1 MGGARTMH
9 DLRTDTDT
17 RPGVPF
23 PDDWRASRG
32 TWRGIALALVWTAAI
47 GAGFLYTVIEE
58 SAKLQEIA
66 HGQARGIFDLMVDT
80 RTWISRHGR
89 IYREVTPEVPPNPYL
104 AVPDRDV
111 GTTGGLALT
120 MVNPSY
126 ATRQIGEIATE
137 RGHARIRITSSNPIR
152 PGNRPLA
159 WERPVLEAFEAG
171 GREWAEF
178 AVGDDD
184 VPVYRYMAPL
194 KTEEACLECHASQGY
209 RVGDV
214 RGALSIVIPV
224 GKLFDAR
231 RSAHRKLVPAAF
243 FLWLLGV
250 TLIAMDAGNQR
261 RHRRLTDKL
270 AELSLTDELTG
281 LYNRRGFMTLGE
293 QQFRL
298 ADRLV
303 QRFVLIFADLDDMK
317 AVNDRYGH
325 REGDRLLVLAAEVL
339 RRVFRSSD
347 VVGRLGGDEFGVIA
361 LGTSGETIDKMLGR
375 LTGEVDRVNAE
386 GGGRPRHLSFSVG
399 VAELDPGRAESLEA
413 LLSRAD
419 EAMYRQKAAKKNL
432 SGGPAAPPA

>member
-1 MGGARTMH
+1 MH
-9 DLRTDTDT
+9 DPLTDTDSRT
-17 RPGVPF
+17 EVPF
-23 PDDWRASRG
+23 PDDWRGARG
-32 TWRGIALALVWTAAI
+32 TWRGIALALLWTAAI
-47 GAGFLYTVIEE
+47 GAAILYTVIEE
-58 SAKLQEIA
+58 SAKLHEIA
-66 HGQARGIFDLMVDT
+66 HGEARGIFDLMVDT

-89 IYREVTPEVPPNPYL
+89 IYREVTPETPPNPYL

-111 GTTGGLALT
+111 GTTGGVALT

-152 PGNRPLA
+152 PGNSPLA

-171 GREWAEF
+171 EREWAEF
-178 AVGDDD
+178 AAGDDG

-194 KTEEACLECHASQGY
+194 MTEEACLACHASQGY

-231 RSAHRKLVPAAF
+231 RSAHRRLVPAAF

-250 TLIAMDAGNQR
+250 TLIAMDARNQR

-298 ADRLV
+298 ADRLAR
-303 QRFVLIFADLDDMK
+303 RFVLIFADLDGMK

-325 REGDRLLVLAAEVL
+325 QEGDRLLVLAAEVL

-361 LGTSGETIDKMLGR
+361 LGMPGETMEAMLGR
-375 LTGEVDRVNAE
+375 LAGEVDRVNAE
-386 GGGRPRHLSFSVG
+386 RGDRPWRLSFSVG
-399 VAELDPGRAESLEA
+399 VAEPDLGRAESLEA
-413 LLSRAD
+413 LLGRAD
-419 EAMYRQKAAKKNL
+419 EAMYRQKVAKKDL
-432 SGGPAAPPA
+432 AGGPSAPPS

>member
-1 MGGARTMH
+1 MH

-23 PDDWRASRG
+23 PDDWRAARG
-32 TWRGIALALVWTAAI
+32 TWRGTALALVWTAAI
-47 GAGFLYTVIEE
+47 GAAFLNIVIEE
-58 SAKLQEIA
+58 TAKLREIA
-66 HGQARGIFDLMVDT
+66 HGEARGIFNLMVDT
-80 RTWISRHGR
+80 RTWISGHGR
-89 IYREVTPEVPPNPYL
+89 IYREVTPEAPPNPYL
-104 AVPDRDV
+104 VAPDRDV
-111 GTTGGLALT
+111 STTGGLALT

-159 WERPVLEAFEAG
+159 WERPVLEAFESG

-178 AVGDDD
+178 AAGDEGDS
-184 VPVYRYMAPL
+184 VYRYMAPL
-194 KTEEACLECHASQGY
+194 ETEEDCLACHASQGY

-250 TLIAMDAGNQR
+250 TLIAMDARSQR

-293 QQFRL
+293 QQLRL
-298 ADRLV
+298 ADRLA
-303 QRFVLIFADLDDMK
+303 QRFVLIFADLDGMK
-317 AVNDRYGH
+317 EVNDRYGH
-325 REGDRLLVLAAEVL
+325 REGDRLLVLAAEIL

-347 VVGRLGGDEFGVIA
+347 IVGRLGGDEFGVIA
-361 LGTSGETIDKMLGR
+361 LGTPGETIDGVLGR
-375 LTGEVDRVNAE
+375 LAGEVDRVNA
-386 GGGRPRHLSFSVG
+386 GGEGRPWRLSFSVG
-399 VAELDPGRAESLEA
+399 VAGLDPGRAESLEA
-413 LLSRAD
+413 LLGLAD

-432 SGGPAAPPA
+432 SGGPAVSPA